1 MKPSE
6 LRDKSD
12 EVLAEIETDL
22 REQLIKLRV
31 ARATSRRVST
41 AQFSQIRGDIARIR
55 TILTERKLGL
65 ARE

>member
-12 EVLAEIETDL
+12 EVLGEIETDL

-31 ARATSRRVST
+31 AGATSRRVST
-41 AQFSQIRGDIARIR
+41 AQFSQIRRDIARIR
-55 TILTERKLGL
+55 TILTERKLEM

>member
-12 EVLAEIETDL
+12 EVLGEIETDL
-22 REQLIKLRV
+22 REKLIRLRV
-31 ARATSRRVST
+31 ARATSRNVST
-41 AQFSQIRGDIARIR
+41 AQFSQIRRDIARIR

>member
-12 EVLAEIETDL
+12 EVLGEIETDL

-31 ARATSRRVST
+31 AGATSRRVST
-41 AQFSQIRGDIARIR
+41 AQFSQIRRDIARIR